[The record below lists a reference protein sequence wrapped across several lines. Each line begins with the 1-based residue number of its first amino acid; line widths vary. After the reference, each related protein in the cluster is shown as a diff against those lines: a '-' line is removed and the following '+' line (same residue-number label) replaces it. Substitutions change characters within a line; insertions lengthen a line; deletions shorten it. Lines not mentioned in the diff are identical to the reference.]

1 MRELIATHVQN
12 AYLWSYARLRNQDHA
27 VERTRAAILR
37 AAHSLGRI
45 PEGCSFGAWLFL
57 ELRELHATPSRS
69 ILHSATGGAV
79 PRIEPLTS
87 GCPEPWRCL
96 LPAEGRA
103 IETEVRAHTAGCAT
117 CRVLDNEFRAFLD
130 PASDAVMLERSSWT
144 KVEGELGCFLDGYF
158 SNPASAPTGRPSLSQ
173 QLPLIRLSGS
183 RLLAVGVGLAALI
196 FLVWFVRE
204 NLGRPP
210 GQGRTIER
218 VERGTSEPAAGT
230 KSPRTIVPPPQG
242 PRLTYFEAARP
253 QIGSDAITFTWTDPG
268 AEAYRLSIFSPRLD
282 TLFTAPPSELRE
294 RRIPISQLRS
304 RPVETSL
311 LFEVKA
317 LQAGKE
323 IATTGFVPFT
333 IP

>member
-1 MRELIATHVQN
+1 VEN
-12 AYLWSYARLRNQDHA
+12 AYLWSYARLRNHDHA

-57 ELRELHATPSRS
+57 ELRRLHATPSRS
-69 ILHSATGGAV
+69 ILHSATAGPDAV
-79 PRIEPLTS
+79 SMVEPLTS

-103 IETEVRAHTAGCAT
+103 IETEVRAHTAECVT
-117 CRVLDNEFRAFLD
+117 CRMLDGEYRAFLD
-130 PASDAVMLERSSWT
+130 PASDAVMLERSGWT

-158 SNPASAPTGRPSLSQ
+158 SNPATAPAGRPSLSQ
-173 QLPLIRLSGS
+173 QLPLIRVSGS
-183 RLLAVGVGLAALI
+183 RLLAVGVGLAALV

-204 NLGRPP
+204 NLGRPL
-210 GQGRTIER
+210 GQERTSESIER
-218 VERGTSEPAAGT
+218 GSTEPAAGP
-230 KSPRTIVPPPQG
+230 KAPRTIVPPPQG
-242 PRLTYFEAARP
+242 PRLAYFEAARP

-282 TLFTAPPSELRE
+282 TLFAAPPSEVRE
-294 RRIPISQLRS
+294 RRIPISQLRNG
-304 RPVETSL
+304 PVETSL

-317 LQAGKE
+317 LQAGRE
-323 IATTGFVPFT
+323 VATTGFVPFT